1 MSYKKWIHKYKF
13 LQEDLIDTQKQFEEY
28 AQIFNKDFSIK
39 IDEDNP
45 PEPIEINPLPDRIND
60 NLCKPI
66 FKRLSKTLHPDRGGD
81 NDDFIKTSDY
91 YRNQDIIGLYLI
103 SEKYNINIKDLITD
117 NILSLFESSCELIEE
132 KISNKKKSLAWD
144 WCTTTDPKEKE
155 LTIKYLKEN
164 HNIIPKENY
173 KNK

>member
-13 LQEDLIDTQKQFEEY
+13 LQEDLIDTQDQFDIY
-28 AQIFNKDFSIK
+28 AKTFNEDFSI
-39 IDEDNP
+39 DVEEDTPQHTNKDS
-45 PEPIEINPLPDRIND
+45 LPDRVSD

-66 FKRLSKTLHPDRGGD
+66 FKRLSKILHPDKGGD
-81 NDDFIKTSDY
+81 DNDFAKISDN
-91 YRNQDIIGLYLI
+91 YRNQDIIGLYI
-103 SEKYNINIKDLITD
+103 IAKKYNIDIEDLITD
-117 NILSLFESSCELIEE
+117 DTLKLFELSCGLIEE
-132 KISNKKKSLAWD
+132 KINNKKKSLAWD

-155 LTIKYLKEN
+155 LTIKYLKKN

>member
-45 PEPIEINPLPDRIND
+45 PEPIEIDPLPDRIND
-60 NLCKPI
+60 NLCKSI
-66 FKRLSKTLHPDRGGD
+66 FKRLSKTLHPDRDG
-81 NDDFIKTSDY
+81 NNEDFIKASDN
-91 YRNQDIIGLYLI
+91 YRNQDIIGLYVI
-103 SEKYNINIKDLITD
+103 AEKYNIDIEDLITD
-117 NILSLFESSCELIEE
+117 NILPLFESSCELLEDQIE
-132 KISNKKKSLAWD
+132 KKTGSIAWR
-144 WCTTTDPKEKE
+144 WSTTTDPKEKE

-164 HNIIPKENY
+164 HNVIPKENY
-173 KNK
+173 ENK